1 MFIFFIIMLIFVVL
15 FSVLFGR
22 IIDIFNKKR
31 ILFFGDFLC
40 VILVFLILF
49 LVKYIFLLVFIIF
62 VLIVFYE
69 NICSSLILEIFKRE
83 ELRQINS
90 LSSFLSFL
98 MMIIGFIIGGVLI
111 VFFNL
116 KYCFYI
122 DLFLFL
128 ILIMFI
134 F

>member
-1 MFIFFIIMLIFVVL
+1 MLIFVVL

-83 ELRQINS
+83 ELR
-90 LSSFLSFL
+90 
-98 MMIIGFIIGGVLI
+98 
-111 VFFNL
+111 
-116 KYCFYI
+116 
-122 DLFLFL
+122 
-128 ILIMFI
+128 
-134 F
+134 